1 MGNWKTKI
9 RVSDLADNQKLE
21 MTCKKC
27 SRLTYITKST
37 ICTAKGRE
45 QLYLD
50 EVERRAT
57 CKARGCKGRMRMAMV
72 RLNEM
77 SGFVGG
83 LA

>member
-9 RVSDLADNQKLE
+9 KVGDLADAQKLE
-21 MTCKKC
+21 MICKKC
-27 SRLTYITKST
+27 SRLTYITKAM

-50 EVERRAT
+50 EVERRAV
-57 CKARGCKGRMRMAMV
+57 CKGRGCKGRMRMAMV
-72 RLNEM
+72 RLDEM